1 MQSAFPKTLFSLGKV
16 DFWETTL
23 ILQTIKV
30 ILSNHTRET
39 PCSSF
44 RMDAVLFWKI
54 LEICVE
60 KCGGKDFLICL

>member
-44 RMDAVLFWKI
+44 RMDAVLFGKSWKFAWKNA
-54 LEICVE
+54 VE
-60 KCGGKDFLICL
+60 KII